1 MAESMLPGYAPRA
14 GRAGRAV
21 SKVSNRN
28 ERARRHHIFWGVHCP
43 SGPAATSQAKTLK
56 ILFEAVCG
64 LNELRIVSKFRKTY
78 VLQHWRIKGFHK
90 IEYLGRY

>member
-1 MAESMLPGYAPRA
+1 MLPGYAPRA
-14 GRAGRAV
+14 GRAV
-21 SKVSNRN
+21 SKVGRN
-28 ERARRHHIFWGVHCP
+28 ERPRHHIFWGIHCP
-43 SGPAATSQAKTLK
+43 SGPAAPSQAKTLK

-78 VLQHWRIKGFHK
+78 FIQHWRIEGFHK